1 MSTIT
6 IKEDYAVK
14 EDHIKKNTVYFLQR
28 TVRKFFQYA
37 LLILLSITTL
47 FPLIWMVYSSFKT
60 NQEFALS
67 VISLPKG
74 LHIENYVHAW
84 KTANIG
90 IYFFNSVFVS
100 LASIVCTVLIGA
112 SASFVLAKFAFRG
125 KKAISSILVIGMLIP
140 LQSVLVP
147 LFSLMRDFHLLD
159 TPWSLILVYTAFSLP
174 LTVFLME
181 SFIAAFPDEIM
192 EAAIIDGTS
201 MWRMF
206 FSVILPMTRPVVATV
221 AILNFLNNWKEF
233 SFALVFINSEVK
245 KTLPLGLY
253 NFLGAFTTDY
263 AGLMAALTIATVPI
277 LVIYL
282 ALQEQVINGMT
293 AGAVKG

>member
-1 MSTIT
+1 MKNNLS
-6 IKEDYAVK
+6 
-14 EDHIKKNTVYFLQR
+14 KKNTV
-28 TVRKFFQYA
+28 FFARRLMRDFFRYA
-37 LLILLSITTL
+37 LLIILSITTL
-47 FPLIWMVYSSFKT
+47 FPLVWMFYSSFKT

-74 LHIENYVHAW
+74 FRIENYIHAW

-100 LASIVCTVLIGA
+100 AASIVFTVLIGA
-112 SASFVLAKFAFRG
+112 SASFTLAKFAFSG
-125 KKAISSILVIGMLIP
+125 KKAILSILMIGMLIP

-147 LFSLMRDFHLLD
+147 LFSLMRSLKLLN
-159 TPWSLILVYTAFSLP
+159 TPWSLILVYTAFNLP

-181 SFIAAFPDEIM
+181 SFIAAFPDAIM
-192 EAAIIDGTS
+192 EAAIIDGAS
-201 MWRMF
+201 MWRIF
-206 FSVILPMTRPVVATV
+206 FAVILPMTRPVIATA

-233 SFALVFINSEVK
+233 SFALVFINSESK

-253 NFLGAFTTDY
+253 NFLGAYTTDY
-263 AGLMAALTIATVPI
+263 AGLMAALMIATVPI
-277 LVIYL
+277 LIIYL